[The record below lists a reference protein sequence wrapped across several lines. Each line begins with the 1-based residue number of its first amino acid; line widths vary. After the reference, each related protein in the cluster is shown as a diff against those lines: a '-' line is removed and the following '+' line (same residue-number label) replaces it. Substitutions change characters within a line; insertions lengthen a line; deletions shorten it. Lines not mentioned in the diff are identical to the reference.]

1 MTPGKLLAPL
11 RRHADALER
20 RARTSLA
27 HLKNTLGFNVL
38 KGVVIPEKC
47 LCASIGKGH
56 VTVVCGTQ
64 FLSRPKVVG
73 FRRFRFEEGRYP
85 RPEELASA
93 VLSARDAFRARD
105 AVIVLSVPRPWVLT
119 RVAELPSVVKE
130 NLASVIAYELDRFTP
145 FAPAEA
151 LYDFAIAS
159 EDGERLKVA
168 IVAMRSG
175 TAKPYLDAL
184 MAHGVKPARITTDLT
199 AFGTLCTILGDARG
213 MVLCLAVDEEGY
225 DGCLMKDG
233 VFLTGSSG
241 RLAGVDRE
249 EDLKEI
255 RAVLSPLLA
264 GFDAEG
270 LPPKVFLEASGR
282 YARLDEELGVPVKT
296 IGREDIKRFF
306 RADIEDGVA
315 GPLGG
320 LVETIWPG
328 AKGFNLAKNRLEAR
342 GRGLATPVTWV
353 LIGLIAA
360 AAVLYLVVPLHMEK
374 ARLNRIEYQVK
385 IRRGEIRA
393 IEALRQEIASIETDM
408 NRIREFKESTPM
420 TLDVMKELTTVLPK
434 SVWLT
439 RLRITGETV
448 ETEGYAGSAT
458 EMLPKLEQS
467 SLFKKVEF
475 SSPTIRDTRQ
485 NADRFVIKMQMEG
498 FEEKKA
504 GGPKD
509 ERKK

>member
-1 MTPGKLLAPL
+1 MTPGKLLARL
-11 RRHADALER
+11 RQHADTLER
-20 RARTSLA
+20 WVRTSLT
-27 HLKNTLGFNVL
+27 HFKSILGFNVL

-47 LCASIGKGH
+47 LCAAIGKGH

-64 FLSRPKVVG
+64 FLSRPRVVG

-93 VLSARDAFRARD
+93 IRSARDAFRARD
-105 AVIVLSVPRPWVLT
+105 AVIVLSVPRSWVLT
-119 RVAELPSVVKE
+119 TVVELPPVVKE

-145 FAPAEA
+145 FTPTEA
-151 LYDFAIAS
+151 MYDFAIAS
-159 EDGERLKVA
+159 EDAEKLKIA

-184 MAHGVKPARITTDLT
+184 MAHGVSPVRITTEMT
-199 AFGTLCTILGDARG
+199 AFGTLCVILGNARG
-213 MVLCLAVDEEGY
+213 MVLCITVDEEGY

-233 VFLTGSSG
+233 VFLAGSSG
-241 RLAGVDRE
+241 RLAGTDRE
-249 EDLKEI
+249 EDIGEI
-255 RAVLSPLLA
+255 RAGLSPLLA
-264 GFDAEG
+264 GFETEG
-270 LPPKVFLEASGR
+270 LPPNVFLEASGR

-296 IGREDIKRFF
+296 IGREDVRRFF

-328 AKGFNLAKNRLEAR
+328 AKGFNLAKKRLEER
-342 GRGLATPVTWV
+342 CRGLTTPVTWV
-353 LIGLIAA
+353 LIALIAA

-393 IEALRQEIASIETDM
+393 IEALRQEIASIEADIK
-408 NRIREFKESTPM
+408 RIREFKESTPM
-420 TLDVMKELTTVLPK
+420 ALDVMKELTTILPK

-467 SLFKKVEF
+467 GLFKKVEF